1 MKKSTID
8 EKIKVF
14 KELGY
19 SDDEIISMIKLFPTM
34 LGLKT
39 ENIKG
44 RMNKLGEL
52 GYNDDDVHTII
63 RTLPTVI
70 GYSEKGL
77 AEKFELLS
85 DLKLSW
91 LIVKK
96 PHVLMVSPELV
107 YARHCFLKERGLLDE
122 EEAYNQVFTN
132 AKRFESKY
140 KVTKEQL
147 LKDYK
152 YSEYKDNKSSG
163 QK

>member
-14 KELGY
+14 KKSGY
-19 SDDEIISMIKLFPTM
+19 SDEDITSIIKLFPTM

-39 ENIKG
+39 ENIE
-44 RMNKLGEL
+44 RRINKLGEL
-52 GYNDDDVHTII
+52 GYNDEDAHTII
-63 RTLPTVI
+63 RTLPSIV
-70 GYSEKGL
+70 GYSEKSL
-77 AEKFELLS
+77 AEKFELLN

-91 LIVKK
+91 LIIEN

-107 YARHCFLKERGLLDE
+107 YARHCFLKERDLLCDK
-122 EEAYNQVFTN
+122 EAHKQVFTS

-140 KVTKEQL
+140 KSTKEQL